1 MLYKK
6 QAFKAVIECDEDG
19 WYVGSVPAFP
29 GCHSQGKTLEELHER
44 LREAVALCQEVA
56 KSDLK
61 YRNSIKVFAYEP
73 SFVGIQTLA
82 L

>member
-6 QAFKAVIECDEDG
+6 QAFKAIVERDEDG
-19 WYVGSVPAFP
+19 WYVGAVPAFP
-29 GCHSQGKTLEELHER
+29 GCYSQGRTLEELYKR

-56 KSDLK
+56 KTNPK
-61 YRNSIKVFAYEP
+61 YRASIKALAYEP
-73 SFVGIQTLA
+73 TFVGIETLA